1 MTPPRLPNPG
11 DTVDLVPD
19 GFGTFGQADRE
30 TDPRPADRQTVLAN
44 LLSGQ
49 DERPL
54 RVAACNTA
62 EGWARDVTAQIAHEV
77 LALADQDLSSAG
89 RDVVERAG

>member
-1 MTPPRLPNPG
+1 MTAPRLPNHG
-11 DTVDLVPD
+11 DTVDLVLD

-30 TDPRPADRQTVLAN
+30 TDPDRQTVLAN

-54 RVAACNTA
+54 RIVACKTA
-62 EGWARDVTAQIAHEV
+62 EDWARDVTAEIAQEV
-77 LALADQDLSSAG
+77 LAHADQDLSPAV
-89 RDVVERAG
+89 REVVEWAG